1 MKVRI
6 GAVGPADS
14 IEVIR
19 QVAALDNRI
28 ELVEFEYSAAEQ
40 LPEILRKHRHE
51 VTQWM
56 FSGPIPYDYCV
67 KNELIT
73 PEEAAYPPLHGM
85 ALLGTCLQV
94 MHDHG
99 QFIKNMSLDIVD
111 ESIVQ
116 SLFSEYQLNN
126 IKFELHHY
134 DGTVNYEEII
144 DFHVRNYRAGKTE
157 VALTCLAKVYWEL
170 TDLGIPCYR
179 VKPSKLAI
187 QTIFTLL
194 VSRAQSQVYEK
205 QKVAV
210 VGFELLKAE
219 RKPKKAD
226 YSFYEREKELEF
238 EQELLQVAKK
248 LNGALINKGR
258 GIYFIYTTQG
268 DYELLFASSSIMN
281 IGKEISMRTSL
292 DVHIGIGSGYTIH
305 GAELNTQT
313 AFEYVSDNREM
324 KAVYVD
330 EGGMIVDLSDSQ
342 TIASDIEDRLPEY
355 WLHVLSQHN
364 YRPTIPAK
372 IYQYVN
378 LKNIPY
384 FSSELIT
391 GLLKSTDRNS
401 RRILSEMEQMGLI
414 QEATEE
420 KKSGKRGR
428 PKKIYKFVLS
438 QENKKTNDAKAPTNS

>member
-40 LPEILRKHRHE
+40 LPHIIRKHRYE
-51 VTQWM
+51 VTQWI
-56 FSGPIPYDYCV
+56 FSGPIPYEYCV
-67 KNELIT
+67 NNGLIT
-73 PEEAAYPPLHGM
+73 PEEASYPPLHGM

-94 MHDHG
+94 MHDQG
-99 QFIKNMSLDIVD
+99 QFIENMSLDVVD

-116 SLFSEYQLNN
+116 SLFSEYQLHN

-134 DGTVNYEEII
+134 DGTVNYDELI
-144 DFHVRNYRAGKTE
+144 DFHVQNYRSGKTK

-170 TDLGIPCYR
+170 TALGIPCYR

-187 QTIFTLL
+187 QTIFNLL
-194 VSRAQSQVYEK
+194 VSRAKSHVYEK

-219 RKPKKAD
+219 RKSKKAD

-281 IGKEISMRTSL
+281 IGKEISLRTSL
-292 DVHIGIGSGYTIH
+292 DVQIGIGSGYTIH

-313 AFEYVSDNREM
+313 AFEYVTENQEM
-324 KAVYVD
+324 KAIYVD
-330 EGGMIVDLSDSQ
+330 EGGVIVDLSDSKIIDSETGNQ
-342 TIASDIEDRLPEY
+342 LPDY
-355 WLHVLSQHN
+355 WLDILTQHN
-364 YRPTIPAK
+364 YREAIPAK
-372 IYQYVN
+372 IYQYIK

-391 GLLKSTDRNS
+391 GLLKSTERNS
-401 RRILSEMEQMGLI
+401 RRILSEMEHMGLI
-414 QEATEE
+414 REAAEE
-420 KKSGKRGR
+420 IKSGKRGR
-428 PKKIYKFVLS
+428 PKKIYEFVLS
-438 QENKKTNDAKAPTNS
+438 KEN